1 MQEGDLVQRLSDGAL
16 GITVSISGLEAE
28 LLLGDGLREIV
39 SVRDLAVVPFKPGSG
54 TPSNFVEMTNAYV
67 TLRGFS

>member
-16 GITVSISGLEAE
+16 GVTFSISGLEAE
-28 LLLGDGLREIV
+28 LLLADGSREIV
-39 SVRDLAVVPFKPGSG
+39 SVRDLTVVPFKPGSG
-54 TPSNFVEMTNAYV
+54 IEANFVEMVKAYV